1 MILTVRW
8 VFVCLR
14 AYKCRAGRKTTARQ
28 HFKSAIRLHLWWCQ
42 REKNST
48 PANKFGST
56 WMQCHDEFPLALY
69 ANQAWKRA
77 NLLARERTRP
87 SYLWRCVFTFFYFI
101 YFNECDSLQWAMKN
115 KRAQFL
121 DDVLLISTW
130 LGRLFNKSW
139 TRRNI
144 NQHLFATS
152 LFYIYVPVSS
162 TTLFTLWAASNSSR
176 VGRDE
181 GQSFCPGGHH
191 RSTHRGCCIK

>member
-1 MILTVRW
+1 MCARIQNLWMWR
-8 VFVCLR
+8 CEC
-14 AYKCRAGRKTTARQ
+14 AYKCSAGSKTTARQ

-56 WMQCHDEFPLALY
+56 WMQCHEFPLALY

-139 TRRNI
+139 PRRNI

-152 LFYIYVPVSS
+152 LYYK
-162 TTLFTLWAASNSSR
+162 FTLVSERRPSLPRRVHQWRRGAEFFAPASITTM
-176 VGRDE
+176 
-181 GQSFCPGGHH
+181 
-191 RSTHRGCCIK
+191 STHRGCIK